1 MVEETLTN
9 RESRW
14 TGLTYDDLCK
24 LVNDAYRGNPD
35 TRIRT
40 LAHDLG
46 VPFDIVWECLGFRD
60 WFDLV
65 ETVDS

>member
-24 LVNDAYRGNPD
+24 LVNDAYQENPEI
-35 TRIRT
+35 RLRT
-40 LAHDLG
+40 LAHDLEL
-46 VPFDIVWECLGFRD
+46 PFDIVWECLGFRD
-60 WFDLV
+60 WFDFA
-65 ETVDS
+65 ETRDS

>member
-24 LVNDAYRGNPD
+24 FENNAYRENPEI
-35 TRIRT
+35 RLRT
-40 LAHDLG
+40 LDLG
-46 VPFDIVWECLGFRD
+46 VPFDVVWECLGFRD
-60 WFDLV
+60 SFDFV
-65 ETVDS
+65 ETGEI